1 MLGRL
6 IKTAILAWIGKKI
19 FERLSAPSQESESQR
34 RIAKNHRTR
43 SSAKA

>member
-19 FERLSAPSQESESQR
+19 FERLSAPSATPESR
-34 RIAKNHRTR
+34 RIAKNDRTR